1 MQPRATTTNATS
13 AVGASITDIER
24 ALQYSTKTRKSKH
37 RIRDYAQFHTHET
50 VLYGESTEELSGGSD
65 DSTYSGT
72 AAAERDEELD
82 DETTLLIA
90 EQEQPDA
97 SEELRNLLIEKDM
110 DIPLVLERLHAE
122 GGDFVPDNRN
132 NNNNNDTESQMDL
145 TKSKP
150 PSGVGSN
157 HDNDDAGGDADDD
170 MDASDVEDYKESA
183 ENSHDEEERRSI
195 LGGGNEQD
203 YFEDDQSN
211 LEEEEEEFVPKK
223 GDDID
228 DETTMRVEEQLP
240 RDMPYQQELE
250 LLKTESEIPIEQL
263 RAMYQQSTQESTN
276 KMDEEEEE
284 CEIYESEID
293 EDDEEEQVSGAAQ
306 LLGSGIANDDQ
317 DEYVPESMETVDD
330 ETTLEVEE
338 KLGRDMSYQEEIAML
353 QRENEMSIEQLRDLV
368 ARMAQ
373 DHDNS
378 SHPQKSSATA
388 QEKEKRDDVMMEKI
402 EIDVKETIA
411 SEITDGKRRREVDEK
426 SQIDKKKRRH
436 ETMESTSNAGLA
448 VTDKLEVSAE
458 LARTTIAS
466 RPFLIPSRVK
476 LREYQQ
482 IGLNW
487 LVSLQTRRLNG
498 ILADGE

>member
-1 MQPRATTTNATS
+1 
-13 AVGASITDIER
+13 
-24 ALQYSTKTRKSKH
+24 
-37 RIRDYAQFHTHET
+37 
-50 VLYGESTEELSGGSD
+50 
-65 DSTYSGT
+65 
-72 AAAERDEELD
+72 
-82 DETTLLIA
+82 
-90 EQEQPDA
+90 
-97 SEELRNLLIEKDM
+97 
-110 DIPLVLERLHAE
+110 
-122 GGDFVPDNRN
+122 
-132 NNNNNDTESQMDL
+132 
-145 TKSKP
+145 
-150 PSGVGSN
+150 
-157 HDNDDAGGDADDD
+157 
-170 MDASDVEDYKESA
+170 
-183 ENSHDEEERRSI
+183 
-195 LGGGNEQD
+195 LGGGNEKE

-211 LEEEEEEFVPKK
+211 LEEEEEEEFVPKK

-240 RDMPYQQELE
+240 RDMSYQQELE

-263 RAMYQQSTQESTN
+263 RTMYQPSTQESTN
-276 KMDEEEEE
+276 KMDEEEEEE

-293 EDDEEEQVSGAAQ
+293 EDDEGEQVSGAAQ

-317 DEYVPESMETVDD
+317 DEYVPESTEIVDD
-330 ETTLEVEE
+330 EATLEVEE